1 MSYIQFQL
9 RRGLAS
15 EWYSANPALAD
26 GEIGLETDTRLYKIG
41 DGTTRW
47 RLLSYGTLAGSTPSI
62 VNITT
67 STASTSTT
75 TGALVVNGG
84 VGIGGNLN
92 VSGNIYSHGS
102 LVGTSST
109 YATNIYGGSTG
120 SLVIQSGNNS
130 TTFVPIGNFGTV
142 LYSDGS
148 TATWVASGSI
158 SSTTATNSQNVYIQ
172 QTNESRI
179 SSGTF
184 YLTMSELFDDFSPLN
199 VVSTVSWDDTLNRL
213 SSPNI
218 KVSGT
223 TVATTTN
230 TGALQIVGGVGIGK
244 GLYVGGTITATNM
257 TLNGYQVSTSSALT
271 IQLSGASQGN
281 ASTINF
287 STGTTVSVVTG
298 VATVQAIQTLQQV
311 TGQGASSSNAI
322 SITNSTAVTNTVTGA
337 LIVTGGVG
345 VGGGVYV
352 GGTVTATNMI
362 LNGYQVSTSSALAIQ
377 LSGASQG
384 NASTINFSTGTT
396 VSVNA
401 GLATVQSADT
411 LQLVTGRG
419 ASSSNAISITNATQS
434 TNSSTGALTV
444 TGGVG
449 IGGNLNVGGTLQVS
463 AATTFGGPVTFSGTA
478 TYVLSTNT
486 YYTDNLIEV
495 HTSPSGVSGQWA
507 SDDGKDIGLRFHYY
521 NRTASTDSNAALI
534 LADDSQYL
542 EWYNTGAESNTGTF
556 TGANYGTF
564 KTGSIILTNTT
575 ASSSTT
581 TGALTVVGG
590 AGIGGNLYVGGTTTI
605 AGGVNFSTTSTLTS
619 PKLQSYKE
627 TVNTIGTVTVNTNID
642 VSTANIFDVTL
653 GGSPITFTFTNPP
666 SSGTAQPVTVILR
679 QDATGSRL
687 ATFTNAKYTDGN
699 LPVLSTGSNQVDVLT
714 FFTVNGGSFWFGTFA
729 MANVS

>member
-47 RLLSYGTLAGSTPSI
+47 RLLSYGSLAGVTSSI

-67 STASTSTT
+67 STESTSTT
-75 TGALVVNGG
+75 TGALIVNGG

-120 SLVIQSGNNS
+120 SIAIQSDNNS
-130 TTFVPIGNFGTV
+130 TTFVPIGDFGTV

-148 TATWVASGSI
+148 TATWVAGGSI

-172 QTNESRI
+172 QTNESI
-179 SSGTF
+179 NSSGTF
-184 YLTMSELFDDFSPLN
+184 YITLSQLYDDFSPLS

-213 SSPNI
+213 SSPNV

-298 VATVQAIQTLQQV
+298 VATVQSSDTLQLVTGRGASSSNAISISNGTQSTNSSTGALTVSGGVGIGGNLNVGGTVTATNMTLNGYQVSTSSALTIQLSGSGQGNASTINFSTGTTVSVVTGVATVQAVQTLQQV

-322 SITNSTAVTNTVTGA
+322 SIS
-337 LIVTGGVG
+337 
-345 VGGGVYV
+345 
-352 GGTVTATNMI
+352 
-362 LNGYQVSTSSALAIQ
+362 
-377 LSGASQG
+377 
-384 NASTINFSTGTT
+384 
-396 VSVNA
+396 
-401 GLATVQSADT
+401 
-411 LQLVTGRG
+411 
-419 ASSSNAISITNATQS
+419 NATQS

-444 TGGVG
+444 SGGVG

-495 HTSPSGVSGQWA
+495 HTPPSGVSGQWA

-590 AGIGGNLYVGGTTTI
+590 AGIGGNLYVGGTTTV
-605 AGGVNFSTTSTLTS
+605 AGGVTFSTTGTLTS

-627 TVNTIGTVTVNTNID
+627 TVNTIGSVVSNTNLD

-653 GGSPITFTFTNPP
+653 GGSPITFTFINPP

-679 QDATGSRL
+679 QDVTGNRL
-687 ATFTNAKYTDGN
+687 ATFTNAKYTDSN

-714 FFTVNGGSFWFGTFA
+714 FFTVNGGAFWFGTFA